1 MRDVPSQPLFYL
13 QDSTQIEK
21 SPDETAVSAR
31 CLISQSV
38 AGGWRR
44 PLPLTQHLSPLR
56 SERLSFL
63 FVLSYYYYQGNFQ
76 LSTSTRQQPV
86 GVSRHFSDWGRS
98 GRGRG
103 RGRGEPTSDF
113 IYQLSHF
120 SQSATLRGLFLSR
133 SAPFSFLL
141 FSIHSKWLRR
151 NSSHSREAP
160 KGTPTTQGETRP
172 STCQRVTT
180 LIHKSVHQ
188 ISLFISVCVTQISS
202 CCRSENRKLSPMS
215 HW

>member
-1 MRDVPSQPLFYL
+1 MRDVPPQLLFYL

-44 PLPLTQHLSPLR
+44 PLPLTQHLSPRR

-76 LSTSTRQQPV
+76 LSTSARQQPV

-103 RGRGEPTSDF
+103 RGRGNPRQTPSISCPVLVSQPLCEVCFYLAVHLFPFFFFPSTANGFGETPPTAEKR
-113 IYQLSHF
+113 QRGHPPLR
-120 SQSATLRGLFLSR
+120 ARRGL
-133 SAPFSFLL
+133 
-141 FSIHSKWLRR
+141 
-151 NSSHSREAP
+151 
-160 KGTPTTQGETRP
+160 
-172 STCQRVTT
+172 QRAR
-180 LIHKSVHQ
+180 KSP
-188 ISLFISVCVTQISS
+188 
-202 CCRSENRKLSPMS
+202 R
-215 HW
+215 